1 MQQNFLLNEGYQSG
15 KIFFQKGD
23 RQYIYTKNK
32 KFLDLSC
39 CAGTLILG
47 HNSYIFKKSLRNVI
61 KNKISN
67 FAALN
72 QQASIY
78 SKTLNKMLPKYSKF
92 IMCNSGTESVSKAL
106 RICRAVTKKRLV
118 ISISGS
124 WHGSVDQLLYNAN
137 KNLKPI
143 KISDGL
149 NQDEKKNIIYVPY
162 NDIKKTIKILNKV
175 KSKIACI
182 LIEPIQGSLPNDV
195 SYNYLKK
202 LSDYSKQNKILLVF
216 DEMITGVRTSCK
228 TVQEIY
234 KIKPDISTFGKVFGG
249 GMPIGFIALSNK
261 ISEEIFSKNI
271 KVHFGGTFTSNP
283 FAMYSANETLKFVIK
298 NKKKIFK
305 KIEKFSRKFQEEIN
319 NFCIKNRIDVRVYRF
334 QSMLRL
340 IYSGKDVL
348 NRSQRD
354 QVERL
359 KNTKTIKFKNLLLK
373 NKIFYP
379 NNGIIFFS
387 YQSSQKNLNYVI
399 RIFKSSLFKVF

>member
-1 MQQNFLLNEGYQSG
+1 MNNILNENYKKNNIIFDGAKKDFLYSKG
-15 KIFFQKGD
+15 KK
-23 RQYIYTKNK
+23 YI
-32 KFLDLSC
+32 DLSYGS
-39 CAGTLILG
+39 GTLILG
-47 HNSYIFKKSLRNVI
+47 HGSNIQLKIFRNFVKKNLSLFSGPNKYTIEFTKSLRKI
-61 KNKISN
+61 LPSHYNK
-67 FAALN
+67 FV
-72 QQASIY
+72 
-78 SKTLNKMLPKYSKF
+78 F
-92 IMCNSGTESVSKAL
+92 CNSGTEAIIKSLRIARAVSK
-106 RICRAVTKKRLV
+106 KKLIINV
-118 ISISGS
+118 AGS

-298 NKKKIFK
+298 NKKKYLK
-305 KIEKFSRKFQEEIN
+305 KLRSFQEN
-319 NFCIKNRIDVRVYRF
+319 SKR
-334 QSMLRL
+334 
-340 IYSGKDVL
+340 K
-348 NRSQRD
+348 
-354 QVERL
+354 
-359 KNTKTIKFKNLLLK
+359 
-373 NKIFYP
+373 
-379 NNGIIFFS
+379 
-387 YQSSQKNLNYVI
+387 
-399 RIFKSSLFKVF
+399 